1 MSVNI
6 KFQQALEAAQTLG
19 KFLKK
24 NLSPLGNPC
33 SKNTDQ
39 VLQALHQ
46 SIGDSGYTKRLA
58 SRLTYFADA
67 SKREEER
74 SIKEKNLAEEQSKI
88 KSGIE
93 MLLKR
98 LQDINGISSI
108 SITLTLEPNKIN
120 YDGINKH
127 HSLNIEV
134 SPVRHINIDFK
145 DGKQLVF
152 TGLGIFGS
160 DKKRN
165 KRFESVYINLDQ
177 SLGLN
182 IPREL
187 KEIAGHGQK
196 FTKEVKNLK
205 DLIKSRL
212 LEVILETNNSNPNNV
227 NWVYGS

>member
-1 MSVNI
+1 
-6 KFQQALEAAQTLG
+6 
-19 KFLKK
+19 
-24 NLSPLGNPC
+24 
-33 SKNTDQ
+33 
-39 VLQALHQ
+39 
-46 SIGDSGYTKRLA
+46 
-58 SRLTYFADA
+58 
-67 SKREEER
+67 
-74 SIKEKNLAEEQSKI
+74 
-88 KSGIE
+88 